1 MSKTSGSNLFKEP
14 AQWPL
19 LPPWWLL
26 AAPRA
31 AALLSVT
38 SATLQ
43 NWRVRGEGPESVPP
57 MYLKPT
63 QGDPIYYRYADI
75 RSWAATRVGLSFSL
89 EDQSYAFLKEEG
101 CPLAKNNSPVGS
113 LARAFDHI
121 FQFDRRRVQIGLG
134 PLFFSG
140 CGGEDTLW
148 EENYLGY
155 LDTYYSKQPHFRSPN
170 TKPSFC
176 GPFEFDIQIPISEFS
191 HAPPA

>member
-1 MSKTSGSNLFKEP
+1 MSRTSGANLFIEP

-31 AALLSVT
+31 AALLNVT

-75 RSWAATRVGLSFSL
+75 RAWAATRVGISFSL
-89 EDQSYAFLKEEG
+89 EDQLDAFLKGEG
-101 CPLAKNNSPVGS
+101 CPLAKDNSPIRS
-113 LARAFDHI
+113 LARAFDYFI
-121 FQFDRRRVQIGLG
+121 QVDRKRVQLGLG

-140 CGGEDTLW
+140 CGPEAILW
-148 EENYLGY
+148 EESYLGY
-155 LDTYYSKQPHFRSPN
+155 LDTYYSKQPCFRNSN
-170 TKPSFC
+170 SKPEFC
-176 GPFEFDIQIPISEFS
+176 GPFEFDIQIPTMDLCDL
-191 HAPPA
+191 PPK